1 LLIGKQA
8 QGGGLIMNAGLTQ
21 IGFIFITIS
30 IIIPTFILSLT
41 IPYILELW
49 NAVHKEIDGINPT
62 QKTAILALK
71 NDAEKLEKE
80 MSKFNVLLLKIVG
93 TLIIFCVISFFV
105 GIFSL
110 IGCPKILPIHN
121 RWGQVILGI
130 LSGGLIGYGIKW
142 LISLIVGINK
152 MKTFIR
158 FIIGLICLILAILGG
173 LIFYLY
179 IYNLKNLM
187 LIMLCV
193 QVVLLLECI
202 AMGTIAKPAQK
213 INKFRLKRLKEMG
226 IYLKLN
232 STDF

>member
-1 LLIGKQA
+1 MLIVKQA
-8 QGGGLIMNAGLTQ
+8 QKGGLIMNAGLIQ

-49 NAVHKEIDGINPT
+49 NAVHKEIDGINPI
-62 QKTAILALK
+62 QKTTILALK
-71 NDAEKLEKE
+71 EDAEKLEKAV
-80 MSKFNVLLLKIVG
+80 SKFNVLLLKIVG
-93 TLIIFCVISFFV
+93 ILVSFCVISFFV

-110 IGCPKILPIHN
+110 IGCTKILPIYTSLV
-121 RWGQVILGI
+121 QFILGV

-142 LISLIVGINK
+142 LISLMVGIDK
-152 MKTFIR
+152 MKTFIS
-158 FIIGLICLILAILGG
+158 FIMGLVCLILAILGG
-173 LIFYLY
+173 SIFYLY

-187 LIMLCV
+187 LIMLSV

-202 AMGTIAKPAQK
+202 AMGTMGKPAQK
-213 INKFRLKRLKEMG
+213 INEFRLKRLKEMG
-226 IYLKLN
+226 IDLKLN